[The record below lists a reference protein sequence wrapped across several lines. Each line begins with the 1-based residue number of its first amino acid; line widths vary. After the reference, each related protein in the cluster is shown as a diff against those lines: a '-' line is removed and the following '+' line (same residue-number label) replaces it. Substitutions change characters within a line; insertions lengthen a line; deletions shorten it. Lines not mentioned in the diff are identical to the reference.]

1 MKPLTLFAAAL
12 AVSLGLAPIGARAE
26 TLQVV
31 TTVPDLADL
40 VSQVGGDAVDPFS
53 LVKGPQDPH
62 FIEPRPS
69 FIRRLHR
76 ADLFVQVGLELEIGW
91 SPILLQSARNPRIQ
105 PGAAGHLDAS
115 RAIVPLEVPT
125 AATDRSMGDV
135 HPYGNP
141 HYLLDPL
148 NGLRVARLIRD
159 RLQQLDPERSAEFGS
174 RYDEFAR
181 RLLGQLV
188 GSELV
193 ARHGASAVAA
203 AAEDGRL
210 EQLVGRPDA
219 PPLGGWLASLRGARG
234 IRAVQDHRIFP
245 YFARRFGIELVME
258 LEPLPGIAPTT
269 AQLARVVERVRR
281 EKIPLLLTSPYF
293 DKRYA
298 RRVADETGA
307 RVVVLAHQVG
317 ALPGTGDYL
326 SMIDANVR
334 QAREA
339 L

>member
-12 AVSLGLAPIGARAE
+12 AVSLGLAPIGARAG

-40 VSQVGGDAVDPFS
+40 VSQVGGDAVTTFS

-69 FIRRLHR
+69 FIRRLHQ

-91 SPILLQSARNPRIQ
+91 SPTLLQSARNPGIL

-115 RAIVPLEVPT
+115 RAIAPLEVPVGG
-125 AATDRSMGDV
+125 ADRSMGDV

-159 RLQQLDPERSAEFGS
+159 RLQELDPERSAAFGA
-174 RYDEFAR
+174 RYDDFAR
-181 RLLGQLV
+181 RLLERLV
-188 GSELV
+188 GGDWVEHFGAAEL
-193 ARHGASAVAA
+193 ASA
-203 AAEDGRL
+203 AAEGRL
-210 EQLVGRPDA
+210 EQQATGSDA
-219 PPLGGWLASLRGARG
+219 PALGGWLASLQQADG

-245 YFARRFGIELVME
+245 YFARRFGIELAIE

-269 AQLARVVERVRR
+269 AQLTRVVERVQRDG
-281 EKIPLLLTSPYF
+281 IPLILTSPYF
-293 DKRYA
+293 DKRPA
-298 RRVADETGA
+298 RRVAEETGA

-317 ALPGTGDYL
+317 ALPDTGDYL
-326 SMIDANVR
+326 SMIEANVR
-334 QAREA
+334 RVQEA